1 MKLEC
6 TSFENGGEIPSKYT
20 CEGENISPCL
30 KISGA
35 PKDTKSFALT
45 LFDPDIPQEFK
56 DKMNIPG
63 WDHWQV
69 WNIKPDT
76 TIIEENSIPIGVVE
90 GKQTGGD
97 LGYTGPCP
105 PKDKE
110 PPKHRYVFT
119 IYALDAESLDLP
131 EGSTRVELEK
141 AMEGNV
147 LEKAELT
154 GTYEKKE

>member
-1 MKLEC
+1 MEIK
-6 TSFENGGEIPSKYT
+6 SSAFENGDEIPSKYT
-20 CEGENISPCL
+20 CEGENVNPPL
-30 KISGA
+30 EISGVPGEA
-35 PKDTKSFALT
+35 RSLALT
-45 LFDPDIPQEFK
+45 LFDPDIPREFK

-69 WNIKPDT
+69 WNINPETK
-76 TIIEENSIPIGVVE
+76 IIEENYVPSNAIQ

-119 IYALDAESLDLP
+119 VYALDSELELS
-131 EGSTRVELEK
+131 EGATRTELEK
-141 AMEGNV
+141 AMEGHV
-147 LEKAELT
+147 LEKAELM
-154 GTYEKKE
+154 GVYEKKE